1 MAGRYTVYKRGLRT
15 SRKHF
20 MNLDDALVYYDKA
33 CSHNPED
40 YEIFL
45 YDNWAKGRQLMYENH
60 MTELVRLN
68 FPEVYRNV
76 AKKKKAEPH
85 PFGL

>member
-1 MAGRYTVYKRGLRT
+1 MVGSYTIYKRGLRM

-20 MNLDDALVYYDKA
+20 TNLDDALAYYDRA
-33 CSHNPED
+33 CEHNPED
-40 YEIFL
+40 YDIDL
-45 YDNWAKGRQLMYENH
+45 YDDRKGRIYCNR

-68 FPEVYRNV
+68 FPETYRNV